1 MVVGVPGPEPFAQKH
16 CHWDARCSGNL
27 NCALA
32 CLMSPQHVHKQIKP
46 KNQYV
51 IIFFGVCL
59 LINTKCLLYYNVS
72 VLIRAKRYG
81 RSKTEKGTTWFQSWA
96 VHSIQQD
103 CCGKE
108 QLGQLSIIAA
118 DIQTPALTYFPSI
131 FV

>member
-1 MVVGVPGPEPFAQKH
+1 MLSELKLCPRMSHVAPTRLQTNQAQEPYF
-16 CHWDARCSGNL
+16 
-27 NCALA
+27 
-32 CLMSPQHVHKQIKP
+32 
-46 KNQYV
+46 

-59 LINTKCLLYYNVS
+59 LINTKCLLYYNIS
-72 VLIRAKRYG
+72 VLIRAKRYC

-96 VHSIQQD
+96 GHSIQQD